1 MLPLKDRVVMRQLK
15 AQERTKAGIILAE
28 ASQKKPNLAIVLW
41 VGPECVA
48 VAPGD
53 MVVLGSKWFT
63 NFDMPNAEG
72 KKEEL
77 LILNEPDLL
86 GKVDD
91 SERKLLEGEYGA

>member
-15 AQERTKAGIILAE
+15 AKEQTKGGIILPGA
-28 ASQKKPNLAIVLW
+28 QKPNLAIVEW

-48 VAPGD
+48 VVPGD

-63 NFDMPNAEG
+63 NFDMPG
-72 KKEEL
+72 MGEL

-86 GKVDD
+86 GKLTVE
-91 SERKLLEGEYGA
+91 ERVTIEDEYGA